1 MGFIAIIGGFT
12 LIVSLDSY
20 RSYSFRS
27 DRDLLVTALLH
38 ARSLAVGNVCSGAA
52 CTEGKPHG
60 VSIQPNQFVI
70 FQGATYATRDVAED
84 AVIQANPAITHSGL
98 PEVVFTELS
107 ANPNVT
113 GSITLTDPVG
123 NSSVVTIG
131 AEGQIFWTK

>member
-1 MGFIAIIGGFT
+1 M
-12 LIVSLDSY
+12 
-20 RSYSFRS
+20 
-27 DRDLLVTALLH
+27 TALLH
-38 ARSLAVGNVCSGAA
+38 ARSLAVGNVCLGAA

-70 FQGATYATRDVAED
+70 FQGAPYATRDVAED

-107 ANPNVT
+107 ANPHVT

-131 AEGQIFWTK
+131 TEGQIFWTK